1 MVVGRSAAGWLL
13 GLALVACT
21 SEPAQRAAPE
31 PMEPIH
37 VDASGQRYV
46 VRTIDKAQAT
56 PFGAGKVR
64 TRNGIDLELAGE
76 DAASWHYKVYLP
88 QERAPKPRAPAPA
101 PPDPPR
107 AADLA
112 ASDALQFEPIGAG
125 LPRAGQWREGFDLAD
140 LDGDGNLD
148 LVHGPARKGRRV
160 PHVFRGDGRGAFAEW
175 SEARFPSLAYDYGD
189 VRAADFDGDGRLDLA
204 LAVHLSG
211 LQLLLGDGRGG
222 FRAAGA
228 GLDWSGAGAGFS
240 SRAIRAADLDGDGC
254 VDLAALGE
262 GPRLGRGT
270 AAGDARPVL
279 AGAQGVVVYRGLG
292 DGAFA
297 PRAPEAS
304 GSAIYGTSLV
314 LADFDGDGRL
324 DFATGSSQLGRR
336 DLVQLTREGGAREPL
351 AIATVRPRA
360 YVRAVAAADFDRDG
374 RADLALAYVSIAS
387 GTWWSGIDVLFSGE
401 SPEWRRLALAAREG
415 RQDFRA
421 LAAGDLDADG
431 ATDLAALDS
440 AGVLAVFRGDGRG
453 NFTVEREPPPPYPG
467 NCRGSHLGLADV
479 DHDGLADL
487 FASYGQEPPAGDRE
501 TCPSFGG
508 LAAWRSVRH
517 SPAR

>member
-31 PMEPIH
+31 PVEPIH

-189 VRAADFDGDGRLDLA
+189 ARAADFDGDGRLDLA

-240 SRAIRAADLDGDGC
+240 SRAIRAADLDGDGR
-254 VDLAALGE
+254 VDLAPLGE
-262 GPRLGRGT
+262 FPGGT
-270 AAGDARPVL
+270 EVIAWRDIKSPQNSFVCGNEPPFFPMIQEQIVAFDDEESAEGLEIPAVPPIPP
-279 AGAQGVVVYRGLG
+279 GVVMPFPGASQKTAVGDEQLPVTFPRGFLVMNLNTTIAG
-292 DGAFA
+292 Q
-297 PRAPEAS
+297 
-304 GSAIYGTSLV
+304 AINSNDPAAAQSFVTMV
-314 LADFDGDGRL
+314 HANRKHRM
-324 DFATGSSQLGRR
+324 A
-336 DLVQLTREGGAREPL
+336 
-351 AIATVRPRA
+351 
-360 YVRAVAAADFDRDG
+360 VRA
-374 RADLALAYVSIAS
+374 
-387 GTWWSGIDVLFSGE
+387 T
-401 SPEWRRLALAAREG
+401 
-415 RQDFRA
+415 
-421 LAAGDLDADG
+421 
-431 ATDLAALDS
+431 ALDD
-440 AGVLAVFRGDGRG
+440 ANNAEHTIIPV
-453 NFTVEREPPPPYPG
+453 P
-467 NCRGSHLGLADV
+467 
-479 DHDGLADL
+479 
-487 FASYGQEPPAGDRE
+487 
-501 TCPSFGG
+501 
-508 LAAWRSVRH
+508 
-517 SPAR
+517 